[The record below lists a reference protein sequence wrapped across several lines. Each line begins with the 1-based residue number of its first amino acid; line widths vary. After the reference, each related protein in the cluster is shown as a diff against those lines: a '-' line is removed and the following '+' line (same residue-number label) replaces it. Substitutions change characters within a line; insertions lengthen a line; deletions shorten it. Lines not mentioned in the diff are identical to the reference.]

1 MRISEIPLWPDGE
14 GWFWLCVTLA
24 LYALFVRLRHRLGD
38 SAWAQPLLWGAG
50 LIMAGLLIF
59 DIEPARYQKGG
70 DWLIYF
76 LALSTV
82 SIAVPIYDNRHA
94 IRAAA
99 PAFLIA
105 MSLGSLIAAGSAVAM
120 ASLLDFDA
128 ALRAT
133 LATKSITSPFAY
145 GAAEE
150 IGGLPVLAMGI
161 VIVTGNFGVLV
172 APHLF
177 SFFGLSDV
185 RAQGLALGVVTHGIG
200 TAEAVRRSALMGSFA
215 GLAMGLNGVL
225 TSLVLPL
232 VFL

>member
-1 MRISEIPLWPDGE
+1 MRMSDLPAWPDAAGI
-14 GWFWLCVTLA
+14 FWLAVTIA
-24 LYALFVRLRHRLGD
+24 LYVGLVRWRKKAD
-38 SAWAQPLLWGAG
+38 NAAWAQPLLWGAG
-50 LIMAGLLIF
+50 LIMAALLVF
-59 DIEPARYQKGG
+59 DIDLAVYQKGG
-70 DWLIYF
+70 DWLIYI

-82 SIAVPIYDNRHA
+82 SIAVPIYDNRHV

-99 PAFLIA
+99 KPFFAA
-105 MSLGSLIAAGSAVAM
+105 MTVGSFWAVASAWGL
-120 ASLLDFDA
+120 ASWLDFDA

-172 APHLF
+172 APHVF
-177 SFFGLSDV
+177 SFFGLHDI
-185 RAQGLALGVVTHGIG
+185 RAQGLALGVAAHGIG

>member
-1 MRISEIPLWPDGE
+1 MRMSELPLWPDAQGI
-14 GWFWLCVTLA
+14 FWLALTLILYFA
-24 LYALFVRLRHRLGD
+24 LLRLRFKTGD
-38 SAWAQPLLWGAG
+38 AGWAQPLLWGAG
-50 LIMAGLLIF
+50 LIIALLLAF
-59 DIEPARYQKGG
+59 DIELAAYQKGG
-70 DWLIYF
+70 DWLVYAM
-76 LALSTV
+76 ALSTV
-82 SIAVPIYDNRHA
+82 SIAVPIYDNRHI

-99 PAFLIA
+99 KPFIGA
-105 MSLGSLIAAGSAVAM
+105 MSLGSIMAAGSALAL
-120 ASLLDFDA
+120 AQLLDFDA

-145 GAAEE
+145 GVAEG
-150 IGGLPVLAMGI
+150 IGGLPALAMGI

-172 APHLF
+172 APRLF
-177 SFFGLSDV
+177 ALTGLHDP

-200 TAEAVRRSALMGSFA
+200 TAEAVRRSALIGSFA

>member
-1 MRISEIPLWPDGE
+1 MRMSEVPPWPDGA
-14 GWFWLCVTLA
+14 GLFWLALTIA
-24 LYALFVRLRHRLGD
+24 LYVGLVAWRKRAD
-38 SAWAQPLLWGAG
+38 EAAWAQPLLWGAG
-50 LIMAGLLIF
+50 LIIAALLVF
-59 DIEPARYQKGG
+59 DIELAVYQKGG
-70 DWLIYF
+70 DWLVYV

-82 SIAVPIYDNRHA
+82 SIAVPIYDNRHVIA
-94 IRAAA
+94 SAAKPFFA
-99 PAFLIA
+99 A
-105 MSLGSLIAAGSAVAM
+105 MMIGSFWAVAS
-120 ASLLDFDA
+120 ALALAAWLDFGA

-172 APHLF
+172 APRLF
-177 SFFGLSDV
+177 GFFGLHDV
-185 RAQGLALGVVTHGIG
+185 RAQGLALGVAAHGIG

-215 GLAMGLNGVL
+215 GLAMGVNGVL

>member
-1 MRISEIPLWPDGE
+1 MRISEIPFWPDGE
-14 GWFWLCVTLA
+14 GWFWLVLTIV
-24 LYALFVRLRHRLGD
+24 LYAVLLRVRQKLNG
-38 SAWAQPLLWGAG
+38 AGWAQPLLWVA
-50 LIMAGLLIF
+50 ALLIATLLVF
-59 DIEPARYQKGG
+59 DIELARYQKGG
-70 DWLIYF
+70 DWLVYL

-82 SIAVPIYDNRHA
+82 SIAVPIFDNRHV

-99 PAFLIA
+99 MPFMMA
-105 MSLGSLIAAGSAVAM
+105 MGLGSLIAVGSAVAM
-120 ASLLDFDA
+120 AAWLDFDA

-172 APHLF
+172 APKLF
-177 SFFGLSDV
+177 AVFGLTDI
-185 RAQGLALGVVTHGIG
+185 RAQGLALGVATHGIG

-215 GLAMGLNGVL
+215 GLAMGVNGVL